1 MSRRYSSEREEKL
14 LEDLINLVTLIKNAR
29 VREDLINYGGLFSPN
44 GTDAVQ
50 IIAGVSGK
58 KIKVWNA
65 GFHALVDGNHY
76 FYFGKSTTPPSLPA
90 NKVFLISAKLGHYRQ
105 TFSQPQ
111 IGAAGEGLYFYSSVS
126 ETNMPIDVGY
136 VQEA

>member
-1 MSRRYSSEREEKL
+1 MPRGYSSEREEKL
-14 LEDLINLVTLIKNAR
+14 LEDLINLVSAR
-29 VREDLINYGGLFSPN
+29 IREDLISYGGLFSPN
-44 GTDAVQ
+44 GTVAVQ
-50 IIAGVSGK
+50 IISGVPGK
-58 KIKVWNA
+58 KIKVWHA

-76 FYFGKSTTPPSLPA
+76 FYFGTDTTPPTLPA

-105 TFSQPQ
+105 TFTQPQ
-111 IGAAGEGLYFYSSVS
+111 IGAAGDGLYFFSSVS